1 VKRSCLILFGT
12 AASAIALALP
22 GIARAE
28 TGDGWTWTDGAAV
41 TDGWTWTDGAAVTD
55 GWTWS
60 DGAAAPDGWTW
71 DGAAEQAPPAGG

>member
-28 TGDGWTWTDGAAV
+28 TGDGWTWTDG
-41 TDGWTWTDGAAVTD
+41 WTWSDGAAVTD